1 MKNAKGFLSCVWVL
15 LLTQSNQ
22 RNKRDQ
28 MNHMNEPQQMSTTMK
43 MPQMFG
49 IGFIALLLSAAP
61 ACSQSEP
68 PPPQGAASPAPAEL
82 RDGEQKF
89 TANCSACHGAG
100 GVGTKQG
107 PPLVHKVYEPNHHGD
122 VAFLRA
128 AANGVKSHHW
138 QFGDMPKIDAVKPDD
153 VEQIV
158 KYVRWLQKQAGIF

>member
-1 MKNAKGFLSCVWVL
+1 MKTPS
-15 LLTQSNQ
+15 
-22 RNKRDQ
+22 
-28 MNHMNEPQQMSTTMK
+28 
-43 MPQMFG
+43 MFR
-49 IGFIALLLSAAP
+49 ISVIALVLSAAP

-68 PPPQGAASPAPAEL
+68 PPQGAAGSAPAEL

-138 QFGDMPKIDAVKPDD
+138 QFGDMPKIDAVKPED